1 MELIRK
7 LLLELEAAMGV
18 IGLDELATDVADRD
32 LVAHHAWL
40 LVDAKFAVGKV
51 EYAFGNTAHGL
62 ISSLTWQGH
71 DFLASARSDT
81 RWQSAMQSIRDR
93 AGDVGVGVLS
103 TLLASIASKELG
115 L

>member
-7 LLLELEAAMGV
+7 LLLELEAATGV
-18 IGLDELATDVADRD
+18 TRVSDLDRANPDRTV
-32 LVAHHAWL
+32 VAHHAWL
-40 LVDAKFAVGKV
+40 LIDAGYATGKIDSAVDGTPL
-51 EYAFGNTAHGL
+51 GW

-71 DFLASARSDT
+71 DFMAAARDEG
-81 RWQSAMQSIRDR
+81 RWRSAMQSIRDR